1 MFTRESPNEVCRAA
15 FRTFGLQRPAF
26 MSRLAGAVVAF
37 GPSVLR
43 SSVLRLSVL
52 GLSVLGLSVL
62 GFTSDSAFAQSVELV
77 YSQPSAG
84 GGIST
89 GGDFSLI
96 GSVAQ
101 VAAGPANGGD
111 FDVLS
116 GFIPVCE
123 FACLQG
129 DVNCDGAVDADDLAA
144 LLSSWGACP
153 GGIPCAADVNDDGQ
167 VNSADIAILL
177 DAWG

>member
-1 MFTRESPNEVCRAA
+1 MFTRESSNEVCRAA
-15 FRTFGLQRPAF
+15 FRTLKRQRPAF
-26 MSRLAGAVVAF
+26 MSRIAGAVFAF
-37 GPSVLR
+37 GP
-43 SSVLRLSVL
+43 
-52 GLSVLGLSVL
+52 SVLGLSVL

-167 VNSADIAILL
+167 VNSADLAILL
-177 DAWG
+177 GAWG

>member
-1 MFTRESPNEVCRAA
+1 MFTRESSNEVCRAA
-15 FRTFGLQRPAF
+15 FRTLKRQRPAF
-26 MSRLAGAVVAF
+26 MSRIAGAVFAF

-43 SSVLRLSVL
+43 SSVLR
-52 GLSVLGLSVL
+52 LSVLGLSVL

-123 FACLQG
+123 FACVQG

-167 VNSADIAILL
+167 VNSADLAILL
-177 DAWG
+177 GAWG